1 MKTTS
6 NTRKFS
12 GILFVLMLIF
22 LGCKDSSKDNQN
34 NNVQKEPSGTVYYG
48 GDIITMEGDSAQ
60 YAEAVLVNDGK
71 ILFVGTKDEAMKQA
85 GDGHNMVDLKGQTML
100 PGFIDAHGHI
110 FASGIQALA
119 ANLLPP
125 PDGNGGSVA
134 DLVTITKEWV
144 GPNQKIVD
152 KIGWIVGFGYDDAQL
167 KEKRHPVATEL
178 DQISKDIP
186 VLLLHQS
193 GHLATL
199 NTKGLE
205 LAGINENT
213 PDPPGGII
221 RRIKGSKKPEGTLE
235 ESAMYGPL
243 FKVFG
248 MIDSTGNTNI
258 IRAGIESYTKY
269 GFTTAQEGRAS
280 GVVCE
285 ALKKMAAANELPI
298 DVYAYPDIQVDLEY
312 MLKTGTQANY
322 TNHFRIAGVKLSSDG
337 AIQGKTAYLSKPY
350 KVPPVG
356 AKKDYRGYSAFP
368 NENDYNALVDA
379 AFKNNWQIITHCNGD
394 ASGDMYIRAVRLAA
408 DKYGNKDRR
417 SVMIHAQTVREDQLD
432 SMKVLG
438 IIPSFFAMHTFYWG
452 DWHRDETL
460 GKERAYRISP
470 GVSTLNRGM
479 IFTQHHDAPVAFP
492 DALRILH
499 ATVNRVSRT
508 GDIIGPDQRVPVY
521 IALKSITDWAAYQAF
536 EENLKGTL
544 KAGKLADFV
553 ILDRNP
559 LKIDPMDLA
568 SLKVMST
575 IKEGKT
581 IYEAK

>member
-1 MKTTS
+1 MTKILCISAICLMAAWGCSESPKS
-6 NTRKFS
+6 NN
-12 GILFVLMLIF
+12 
-22 LGCKDSSKDNQN
+22 DSAEAAVASRA
-34 NNVQKEPSGTVYYG
+34 TMYYN
-48 GDIITMEGDSAQ
+48 GDILTMEGDSAT
-60 YAEAVLVNDGK
+60 YAEALVAGEGK
-71 ILFVGTKDEAMKQA
+71 ILFVGSKEEAMKAA
-85 GDGHNMVDLKGQTML
+85 GEGHQMIDLKGQTML
-100 PGFIDAHGHI
+100 PGFIDAHGHV

-125 PDGNGGSVA
+125 PDGKGATVA
-134 DLVTITKEWV
+134 DLISLTRQWV
-144 GPNQKIVD
+144 APNQKIVD
-152 KIGWIVGFGYDDAQL
+152 KIGWIIGFGYDDAQL
-167 KEKRHPVATEL
+167 KEKRHPIATEL

-186 VLLLHQS
+186 VMLLHQS

-205 LAGINENT
+205 VAGIDENT
-213 PDPPGGII
+213 KDPAGGII

-235 ESAMYGPL
+235 ESAMFGPL

-248 MIDSTGNTNI
+248 KIDSTGNTNI

-285 ALKKMAAANELPI
+285 SFKTMAANNELPI
-298 DVYAYPDIQVDLEY
+298 DIYAYPDIQVELDY
-312 MLKTGTQANY
+312 MLKTGTQSSY

-350 KVPPVG
+350 KVPPAG

-368 NENDYNALVDA
+368 DVDAYNALVDA

-394 ASGDMYIRAVRLAA
+394 ASGDMYIKAVRLAA
-408 DKYGNKDRR
+408 NKYGNNDRR

-470 GVSTLNRGM
+470 GISTLKRDM

-492 DALRILH
+492 DALRIIH

-521 IALKSITDWAAYQAF
+521 NALQSITAWAAYQAF

-559 LKIDPMDLA
+559 MKIPPMDIT
-568 SLKVMST
+568 SLKVMAT

-581 IYEAK
+581 IYQAQ

>member
-1 MKTTS
+1 M
-6 NTRKFS
+6 KFS
-12 GILFVLMLIF
+12 FWVASICFFAAACNSG
-22 LGCKDSSKDNQN
+22 SESDNNTPGNLSEQDD
-34 NNVQKEPSGTVYYG
+34 KTAIVYFG

-60 YAEAVLVNDGK
+60 YAEAVAVKDGK
-71 ILFVGTKDEAMKQA
+71 ILWVGTKDEAMDAA
-85 GDGHNMVDLKGQTML
+85 GAGHKMIDLKGQAML

-125 PDGNGGSVA
+125 PDGQGAEVS
-134 DLVTITKEWV
+134 DLITITKKWV
-144 GPNQKIVD
+144 GGNQKIID
-152 KIGWIVGFGYDDAQL
+152 KIGWIIGFGYDDAQL

-186 VLLLHQS
+186 VMLLHQS

-205 LAGINENT
+205 VAGITANS

-221 RRIKGSKKPEGTLE
+221 RRIKGTKNPEGTLE
-235 ESAMYGPL
+235 ESAMFGPL
-243 FKVFG
+243 FKVFEK
-248 MIDSTGNTNI
+248 IDSNGNANI
-258 IRAGIESYTKY
+258 IRAGIASYTKF

-280 GVVCE
+280 NAVCE
-285 ALKKMAAANELPI
+285 SLRKMAAANELPMDI
-298 DVYAYPDIQVDLEY
+298 YAYPDIQIELDY

-322 TNHFRIAGVKLSSDG
+322 FNHFRIAGVKLSSDG

-350 KVPPVG
+350 KVPPAG
-356 AKKDYRGYSAFP
+356 SKKDYRGYPAFP
-368 NENDYNALVDA
+368 DDKDYNALVDA

-408 DKYGNKDRR
+408 DKYGNNDRR
-417 SVMIHAQTVREDQLD
+417 SVMIHAQMVREDQLD

-452 DWHRDETL
+452 DWHVNETI

-470 GVSTLNRGM
+470 GISTLKRGM

-492 DALRILH
+492 DALRVLH
-499 ATVNRVSRT
+499 ATVNRVSRS
-508 GDIIGPDQRVPVY
+508 GEIIGPDQRVPVY

-536 EENLKGTL
+536 EEKIKGTL
-544 KAGKLADFV
+544 TAGKLADFV

-559 LKIDPMDLA
+559 LKIDPMELTN
-568 SLKVMST
+568 LKVMAT

>member
-1 MKTTS
+1 MRSFLWAATLFLVVAACNSGAEPESKTPGSLSEQDDKTA
-6 NTRKFS
+6 
-12 GILFVLMLIF
+12 
-22 LGCKDSSKDNQN
+22 
-34 NNVQKEPSGTVYYG
+34 TVYFG

-60 YAEAVLVNDGK
+60 YAEAVAVKDGK
-71 ILFVGTKDEAMKQA
+71 ILLVGTRDEAMAAA
-85 GDGHNMVDLKGQTML
+85 GAGHKMIDLKGQAML
-100 PGFIDAHGHI
+100 PGFIDAHGHV

-125 PDGNGGSVA
+125 PDGKGAEIS
-134 DLVTITKEWV
+134 DLVTLTKEWV
-144 GPNQKIVD
+144 GGNQKIID
-152 KIGWIVGFGYDDAQL
+152 KIGWIIGFGYDDAQL

-186 VLLLHQS
+186 VMLLHQS

-205 LAGINENT
+205 AAGITANS

-221 RRIKGSKKPEGTLE
+221 RRIKGTMNPEGTLE
-235 ESAMYGPL
+235 ETAMFVPL
-243 FKVFG
+243 FKVFAK
-248 MIDSTGNTNI
+248 IDSNGNANI
-258 IRAGIESYTKY
+258 IRAGIASYTKF

-280 GVVCE
+280 SAVCE
-285 ALKKMAAANELPI
+285 SLRKMAAANELPMDI
-298 DVYAYPDIQVDLEY
+298 YAYPDIQVELDY

-322 TNHFRIAGVKLSSDG
+322 FNHFRIAGVKLSSDG
-337 AIQGKTAYLSKPY
+337 AIQGKTAFLSKPY
-350 KVPPVG
+350 KVPPAG
-356 AKKDYRGYSAFP
+356 SKKDYRGYPAIP
-368 NENDYNALVDA
+368 DDKDYNALVDA

-408 DKYGNKDRR
+408 DKYGNNDRR
-417 SVMIHAQTVREDQLD
+417 SVMIHAQMVREDQLD

-452 DWHRDETL
+452 DWHVNETI

-470 GVSTLNRGM
+470 GISTLKRGM

-492 DALRILH
+492 DALRVLH
-499 ATVNRVSRT
+499 ATVNRVSRS
-508 GDIIGPDQRVPVY
+508 GEIIGPEQRVPVY

-536 EENLKGTL
+536 EENIKGTL
-544 KAGKLADFV
+544 TAGKLADFV
-553 ILDRNP
+553 ILDKNP
-559 LKIDPMDLA
+559 LKVDPMQIAD
-568 SLKVMST
+568 LKVTAT

>member
-1 MKTTS
+1 MNK
-6 NTRKFS
+6 
-12 GILFVLMLIF
+12 ILFVLSILIAW
-22 LGCKDSSKDNQN
+22 GCSESPKTKDSTATAPGSNTA
-34 NNVQKEPSGTVYYG
+34 SMYYN
-48 GDIITMEGDSAQ
+48 GDILTMEGDSAT
-60 YAEAVLVNDGK
+60 YAEALVVKDGK
-71 ILFVGTKDEAMKQA
+71 ILFVGPKEEAMKVA
-85 GDGHNMVDLKGQTML
+85 GEGHTMMDLNGQTLL
-100 PGFIDAHGHI
+100 PGFIDAHGHV

-125 PDGNGGSVA
+125 PDGKGA
-134 DLVTITKEWV
+134 TIPDLISLSKEWV
-144 GPNQKIVD
+144 STNEKIIG

-167 KEKRHPVATEL
+167 KEKRHPVAAEL

-186 VLLLHQS
+186 VMLLHQS

-205 LAGINENT
+205 IAGINET
-213 PDPPGGII
+213 TRDPPGGII
-221 RRIKGSKKPEGTLE
+221 RRLKGSKKPEGTLE
-235 ESAMYGPL
+235 ESAMFGPL
-243 FKVFG
+243 FKVFSK
-248 MIDSTGNTNI
+248 IDSNGNANI
-258 IRAGIESYTKY
+258 IRAGIESYTRY

-280 GVVCE
+280 GPVCE
-285 ALKKMAAANELPI
+285 SLKKMAAANELPMDI
-298 DVYAYPDIQVDLEY
+298 YAYPDIQVELDY
-312 MLKTGTQANY
+312 MLKTGTQSNY

-350 KVPPVG
+350 KVPPAG
-356 AKKDYRGYSAFP
+356 ARKDYRGYSAFP
-368 NENDYNALVDA
+368 DANAYNALVDA

-394 ASGDMYIRAVRLAA
+394 ASGDMYIKAVRLAA
-408 DKYGNKDRR
+408 NKYGNNDRR

-470 GVSTLNRGM
+470 GVSTLQRNM

-492 DALRILH
+492 DALRVLH
-499 ATVNRVSRT
+499 ATVNRVSRS

-521 IALKSITDWAAYQAF
+521 IALKSITAWAAYQAF
-536 EENLKGTL
+536 EENQKGSL
-544 KAGKLADFV
+544 KAGKLADLV
-553 ILDRNP
+553 ILDKNP
-559 LKIDPMDLA
+559 MKIAPMDLTT
-568 SLKVMST
+568 LKVMAT